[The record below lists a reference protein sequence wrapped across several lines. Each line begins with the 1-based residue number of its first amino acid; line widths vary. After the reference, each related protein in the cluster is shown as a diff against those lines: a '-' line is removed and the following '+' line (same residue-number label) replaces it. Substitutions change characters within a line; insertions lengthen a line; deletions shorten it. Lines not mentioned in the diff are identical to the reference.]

1 MGKCL
6 TLQGLHASFQHL
18 TYLYRLENRKAGLL
32 GGGGP
37 RFGLEN
43 RYTLQNEHGSP
54 DVLIGFFTLKIIF
67 QPNLHDF
74 GFHVTTLVYAD

>member
-32 GGGGP
+32 GGGE
-37 RFGLEN
+37 GLDLV
-43 RYTLQNEHGSP
+43 R
-54 DVLIGFFTLKIIF
+54 KIDTPCKINMVHLMF
-67 QPNLHDF
+67 SSVFSH
-74 GFHVTTLVYAD
+74 